1 MSFDDP
7 TSPDYDRPFG
17 GIGIM
22 VVVTAAILF
31 LVFVVAVGTAVVK
44 AYEWRQ
50 DVLYGPYIGRNSERN
65 QATDRSF

>member
-7 TSPDYDRPFG
+7 RPPDYDPLFE

-31 LVFVVAVGTAVVK
+31 LVFVVAIGTAVVK

-50 DVLYGPYIGRNSERN
+50 DVLYGPYIGCRSKRN

>member
-7 TSPDYDRPFG
+7 TSPDYDRLFG

-50 DVLYGPYIGRNSERN
+50 DVLYGPYIGRRSERN
-65 QATDRSF
+65 Q